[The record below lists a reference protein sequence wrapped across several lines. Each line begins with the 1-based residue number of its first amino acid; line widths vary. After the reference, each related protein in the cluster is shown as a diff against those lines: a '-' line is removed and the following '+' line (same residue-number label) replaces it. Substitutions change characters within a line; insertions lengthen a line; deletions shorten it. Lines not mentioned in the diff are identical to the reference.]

1 MGLQTS
7 GIIFIVLAWGVII
20 ALTSFCFVKVLKSEK
35 K

>member
-20 ALTSFCFVKVLKSEK
+20 TLTSFCFVKVLKSEK